1 MNYINQIDINLPRA
15 RVVELFDNT
24 ENLKEWMPGLVLFET
39 FEGQPGKP
47 GAKSRMEFQMGK
59 RKIKMIETIVS
70 NNLPD
75 EMEGY
80 YEMNGVKNN
89 IKASFVEI
97 EPNKTMY
104 ISESTFKLSGVMWL
118 IGPLMKK
125 TFMKT
130 SQDYLER
137 FKLFAEGRGMK

>member
-1 MNYINQIDINLPRA
+1 MNYSNQIDINLPRA
-15 RVVELFDNT
+15 RVVELFDNVD
-24 ENLKEWMPGLVLFET
+24 NLKHWMPGLVHFET
-39 FEGQPGKP
+39 YEGQSGKP

-59 RKIKMIETIVS
+59 RKIKMTETIVS

-80 YEMNGVKNN
+80 YETNGMKND
-89 IKASFVEI
+89 IKVSFVEI

-104 ISESTFKLSGVMWL
+104 ISESTFKFTGVMWL
-118 IGPLMKK
+118 IAPLMKK

-137 FKLFAEGRGMK
+137 FKEFAESKGA

>member
-1 MNYINQIDINLPRA
+1 MNYLNQIDIDLPRA
-15 RVVELFDNT
+15 RVVALFDNP
-24 ENLKEWMPGLVLFET
+24 ENMKQWMPGLLSFET
-39 FEGQPGKP
+39 FEGTLGQA

-80 YEMNGVKNN
+80 YEMNGMKND
-89 IKASFVEI
+89 IKVSFIEI

-104 ISESTFKLSGVMWL
+104 TSESTYKFTGVMWL
-118 IGPLMKK
+118 LAPLMKG
-125 TFMKT
+125 
-130 SQDYLER
+130 SL
-137 FKLFAEGRGMK
+137 